1 MYKQWRKIQVMLWKT
16 EMSIFCSLCP
26 IVLNRPF
33 PSFKD
38 PHFQNE
44 AKTFLI
50 KISCISFICMRIK
63 HHFHIKSSAFTLT
76 LKQRLEAARKRF
88 IPRLVLCEHAVIHC
102 TGMPVSHF
110 LFGEGHGMRQ
120 WTDGWILIQ
129 TFYVL
134 EYITRAYNVNPFLQD
149 PVTVR

>member
-16 EMSIFCSLCP
+16 EMSIFCSPCP
-26 IVLNRPF
+26 IVLNRTF

-44 AKTFLI
+44 AKTFLA

-63 HHFHIKSSAFTLT
+63 HHFHIKSFAFTLT

-110 LFGEGHGMRQ
+110 RFGAWHEAMN
-120 WTDGWILIQ
+120 WWLNIKPN
-129 TFYVL
+129 FYVL